1 VEQGVAMG
9 RPSLI
14 DIKADVNDGV
24 ITEVRVG
31 GESVIVSEGHLIVS

>member
-1 VEQGVAMG
+1 
-9 RPSLI
+9 
-14 DIKADVNDGV
+14 VNDGV